1 MIEKNNITNKFTYYG
16 LKRFFDLAF
25 AILLVFLL
33 SPMMILLI
41 FLVIIFDGFPVFY
54 AWRVHGIQ
62 GKEFIGY
69 KFRTMH
75 RFADKEKEKLEELNE
90 MSGPVFKI
98 TKDPRITK
106 LGFILRK
113 FSLDELPQ
121 IYSVIKGDMSF
132 IGPRP
137 AGFNEFPNYEDW
149 HYRKLSVK
157 PGISCL
163 WQVSGR
169 NNIDNFDDWVKLDLE
184 YIDNWSL
191 WLDIKI
197 FFKTIIVVLKGSGK

>member
-1 MIEKNNITNKFTYYG
+1 MIEKNNITHTFLYYG
-16 LKRFFDLAF
+16 VKRFLDIAF
-25 AILLVFLL
+25 AIFLVILLCPL
-33 SPMMILLI
+33 MILLI

-62 GKEFIGY
+62 GKQFIGY

-90 MSGPVFKI
+90 MDGPVFKI
-98 TKDPRITK
+98 AKDPRVTK
-106 LGFILRK
+106 FGYILRK

-121 IYSVIKGDMSF
+121 IYSVLKGDMSF

-149 HYRKLSVK
+149 QYRKLSVV

-163 WQVSGR
+163 WQVNGR
-169 NNIDNFDDWVKLDLE
+169 NDIDSFDDWINLDLE

-197 FFKTIIVVLKGSGK
+197 FFKTIIVVFMGSGK

>member
-1 MIEKNNITNKFTYYG
+1 
-16 LKRFFDLAF
+16 
-25 AILLVFLL
+25 
-33 SPMMILLI
+33 
-41 FLVIIFDGFPVFY
+41 
-54 AWRVHGIQ
+54 
-62 GKEFIGY
+62 
-69 KFRTMH
+69 
-75 RFADKEKEKLEELNE
+75 

-98 TKDPRITK
+98 TKDPRVTK

-121 IYSVIKGDMSF
+121 IYSVLKGDMSF

-137 AGFNEFPNYEDW
+137 AGFNEFPHYEDW

-169 NNIDNFDDWVKLDLE
+169 NNIDDFDEWVKLDLE

-191 WLDIKI
+191 WLDVKI
-197 FFKTIIVVLKGSGK
+197 FFQTIIVVLKGSGK

>member
-1 MIEKNNITNKFTYYG
+1 MIEKNHVTNKFLYYG
-16 LKRFFDLAF
+16 VKRLLDITF
-25 AILLVFLL
+25 AVFLIILL
-33 SPMMILLI
+33 SPIMLSIIILV
-41 FLVIIFDGFPVFY
+41 VIMDGFPVFY
-54 AWRVHGIQ
+54 AWKVHGIQ
-62 GKEFIGY
+62 GKEFVGY

-75 RFADKEKEKLEELNE
+75 RFADKVKEKLEESNE
-90 MSGPVFKI
+90 MDGPVFKM

-106 LGFILRK
+106 IGHILRK
-113 FSLDELPQ
+113 YSLDELPQ
-121 IYSVIKGDMSF
+121 IYSVLKGDMSF

-137 AGFNEFPNYEDW
+137 AGFNEFPNYKDW
-149 HYRKLSVK
+149 HFRKLSVV

-169 NNIDNFDDWVKLDLE
+169 NDISDFDQWVNLDLE

-197 FFKTIIVVLKGSGK
+197 FFKTIIVVLKGSGR

>member
-1 MIEKNNITNKFTYYG
+1 MIKKNSITNKFSYYG
-16 LKRFFDLAF
+16 VKRLMDIAL
-25 AILLVFLL
+25 AILLIVFLFPL
-33 SPMMILLI
+33 MTIII

-54 AWRVHGIQ
+54 EWRVHGIQ

-69 KFRTMH
+69 KFRTMK
-75 RFADKEKEKLEELNE
+75 RFADKEKIILEEFNE

-98 TKDPRITK
+98 TNDPRVTK
-106 LGFILRK
+106 LGAILRK

-121 IYSVIKGDMSF
+121 IFSVLKGDMSF

-137 AGFNEFPNYEDW
+137 AGFNEYPKYEAW

-169 NNIDNFDDWVKLDLE
+169 NNIDNFDDWVKLDLQ

-191 WLDIKI
+191 WLDAKI
-197 FFKTIIVVLKGSGK
+197 FFKTIFVVLIGSGK

>member
-1 MIEKNNITNKFTYYG
+1 MIEKNNITNKFLYYG
-16 LKRFFDLAF
+16 VKRFLDITFAF
-25 AILLVFLL
+25 FLIILL
-33 SPMMILLI
+33 SPIMILI
-41 FLVIIFDGFPVFY
+41 IILVVISDGFPVFY
-54 AWRVHGIQ
+54 AWKVHGIQ

-75 RFADKEKEKLEELNE
+75 RFADIEKGKLEKFNE
-90 MSGPVFKI
+90 MDGPVFKI
-98 TKDPRITK
+98 TNDPRVTK
-106 LGFILRK
+106 LGYILRK

-121 IYSVIKGDMSF
+121 VYSVLKGDMSF

-149 HYRKLSVK
+149 QYRKLSVV

-163 WQVSGR
+163 WQISGR
-169 NNIDNFDDWVKLDLE
+169 NDIESFDEWVNLDLE

-191 WLDIKI
+191 WLDCKI
-197 FFKTIIVVLKGSGK
+197 FFKTIIVVLQGSGK

>member
-1 MIEKNNITNKFTYYG
+1 MNKKN
-16 LKRFFDLAF
+16 
-25 AILLVFLL
+25 
-33 SPMMILLI
+33 
-41 FLVIIFDGFPVFY
+41 
-54 AWRVHGIQ
+54 
-62 GKEFIGY
+62 
-69 KFRTMH
+69 
-75 RFADKEKEKLEELNE
+75 
-90 MSGPVFKI
+90 
-98 TKDPRITK
+98 KDPRKKKIRN
-106 LGFILRK
+106 ILRK

-121 IYSVIKGDMSF
+121 IYSVLKGDMSF

-149 HYRKLSVK
+149 QYRKLSVK

-169 NNIDNFDDWVKLDLE
+169 NNITSFDDWVNLDLE

-191 WLDIKI
+191 WLDTKI

>member
-1 MIEKNNITNKFTYYG
+1 MIEKNNITNQFLYYG
-16 LKRFFDLAF
+16 VKRFLDIAF
-25 AILLVFLL
+25 AILLI
-33 SPMMILLI
+33 ILLCPLTTIII
-41 FLVIIFDGFPVFY
+41 FLIIIFDGFPVFY
-54 AWRVHGIQ
+54 PWRVHGIE
-62 GKEFIGY
+62 GKEFVGY

-75 RFADKEKEKLEELNE
+75 RFADKEKEILEESNE

-98 TKDPRITK
+98 TNDPRVTK

-121 IYSVIKGDMSF
+121 IFSVLKGDMSF

-169 NNIDNFDDWVKLDLE
+169 NNINNFDDWVKLDLQ

-191 WLDIKI
+191 WLDVKI

>member
-1 MIEKNNITNKFTYYG
+1 MIKKDNITNKFLYYG
-16 LKRFFDLAF
+16 VKRFLDIAF
-25 AILLVFLL
+25 AILLIVLL
-33 SPMMILLI
+33 SPILTIII
-41 FLVIIFDGFPVFY
+41 FLIIIFDGFPVFY

-62 GKEFIGY
+62 GEEFIGY
-69 KFRTMH
+69 KFRTMR
-75 RFADKEKEKLEELNE
+75 RFADKDKEILEELNE

-98 TKDPRITK
+98 TNDPRVTN
-106 LGFILRK
+106 LGSILRK

-137 AGFNEFPNYEDW
+137 AGFNEFPNYEEW

-169 NNIDNFDDWVKLDLE
+169 NNINDFDDWVKLDLE

-191 WLDIKI
+191 WLDVKI
-197 FFKTIIVVLKGSGK
+197 FFKTIFVVLKGSGK

>member
-1 MIEKNNITNKFTYYG
+1 MIEKNNITNKFLYYG
-16 LKRFFDLAF
+16 VKRFLDITFAF
-25 AILLVFLL
+25 FLIIIL

-41 FLVIIFDGFPVFY
+41 LLVIISDGFPVFY
-54 AWRVHGIQ
+54 AWKVHGIQ

-75 RFADKEKEKLEELNE
+75 RFADLEKTKLEKLNE
-90 MSGPVFKI
+90 MDGPVFKI
-98 TKDPRITK
+98 TNDPRVTK
-106 LGFILRK
+106 LGYILRK

-121 IYSVIKGDMSF
+121 IYSVLKGDMSF

-137 AGFNEFPNYEDW
+137 AGDNEYPDYQDW
-149 HYRKLSVK
+149 QRRKLSVV

-163 WQVSGR
+163 WQVEGR
-169 NNIDNFDDWVKLDLE
+169 NKIDSFDEWVKLDLK

-191 WLDIKI
+191 WLDCKI
-197 FFKTIIVVLKGSGK
+197 FFKTIIVVLRGTGK

>member
-1 MIEKNNITNKFTYYG
+1 MIKKNNITNKFLYYG
-16 LKRFFDLAF
+16 VKRFLDIAF
-25 AILLVFLL
+25 G
-33 SPMMILLI
+33 ILLI
-41 FLVIIFDGFPVFY
+41 IFLSPLMTIIIFLIIIFDGFPVFY
-54 AWRVHGIQ
+54 RWRVHGIQ

-69 KFRTMH
+69 KFRTMKI
-75 RFADKEKEKLEELNE
+75 FADKEKEILEELNE
-90 MSGPVFKI
+90 MNGPVFKI
-98 TKDPRITK
+98 TNDPRVTK
-106 LGFILRK
+106 FGFLLRK

-121 IYSVIKGDMSF
+121 IFSVLKGDMSF

-137 AGFNEFPNYEDW
+137 AGFNEFPNYKDW

-169 NNIDNFDDWVKLDLE
+169 NNINNFDDWVKLDLQ

-197 FFKTIIVVLKGSGK
+197 FFKTIIIVLKGTGK

>member
-1 MIEKNNITNKFTYYG
+1 MIKKNPITNIFSYWFI
-16 LKRFFDLAF
+16 KRLLDIIF
-25 AILLVFLL
+25 AI
-33 SPMMILLI
+33 ILLI
-41 FLVIIFDGFPVFY
+41 GLSPLLLMISLVILIFDGLPIFY
-54 AWRVHGIQ
+54 KCKWHGIK
-62 GKEFIGY
+62 GKRFDGY

-75 RFADKEKEKLEELNE
+75 IFADKQKEKLEKFNE
-90 MSGPVFKI
+90 MGGPVFKI

-106 LGFILRK
+106 IGYILRK

-121 IYSVIKGDMSF
+121 IYSVLKGDMSF

-137 AGFNEFPNYEDW
+137 PSFNEFPHFQDW

-169 NNIDNFDDWVKLDLE
+169 NNIDDFDNWVKLDLE